1 MLTGKFHDA
10 FVYDRRMMRLTEL
23 LTDFLSDSKEILD
36 VGCGDGKIDAMIL
49 EKMEVNITGVDVL
62 IRDTTYIPVIRYDG
76 IHIPDGG
83 KPDTIM
89 TVDVLHH
96 TDDPAAL
103 VREMVRC
110 TGKYIVIKDHYKHGF
125 MSYLKL
131 RAMDYVGNAHYKVRL
146 PYNYL
151 SPTQWDKIFSD
162 NGLKVVKKVESLGLY
177 KGLFHL
183 LFDRNLHFIVKLEKI
198 KPNVLS

>member
-10 FVYDRRMMRLTEL
+10 FVYDRRMERLSEL
-23 LTDFLSDSKEILD
+23 LKDFLSDSKDILD
-36 VGCGDGKIDAMIL
+36 VGCGDGKIDALIL
-49 EKMEVNITGVDVL
+49 KDSDVNISGVDVL
-62 IRDTTYIPVIRYDG
+62 VRDTTYIPVKEYDG
-76 IHIPDGG
+76 VHIPKDET
-83 KPDTIM
+83 PDTVM

-103 VREMVRC
+103 VAEMTRC
-110 TGKYIVIKDHYKHGF
+110 TGKYIVIKDHYRHGLL
-125 MSYLKL
+125 SYLKL

-151 SPTQWDKIFSD
+151 SPRQWDRIFEE
-162 NGLKVVKKVESLGLY
+162 NNLKVVKKTESLNLY

-183 LFDRNLHFIVKLEKI
+183 LFDSNLHFIVKLEK
-198 KPNVLS
+198 N